1 MLNLLKLFHSS
12 LKLCGFLLVCF
23 ILSKLFSFSSSN
35 QIISVDLSLNSL
47 ILISHLPSA
56 IRLMWGVF
64 ISDSI
69 LFSSKISIWYF
80 LIFSIYPLIFPIFSF
95 ILNIFSI
102 PYDHNFNFAALK
114 SLSDNCN
121 IFVILSLTL
130 FSSEI
135 GSHFWFFVCQKH
147 LDCLFCML
155 YRLWNLLYYPEKCL
169 F

>member
-12 LKLCGFLLVCF
+12 LRLCGFLLVCF
-23 ILSKLFSFSSSN
+23 ILPKLFSFSSSD

-47 ILISHLPSA
+47 ILISHLCSA
-56 IRLMWGVF
+56 IRLVWGVF

-80 LIFSIYPLIFPIFSF
+80 FIFSISPLIFPIFSF

-102 PYDHNFNFAALK
+102 PYDHNFNYGALK
-114 SLSDNCN
+114 SLCDNSN
-121 IFVILSLTL
+121 ISVILSLHLLTL

-135 GSHFWFFVCQKH
+135 GSHF
-147 LDCLFCML
+147 LILCMPKTFGLSFL
-155 YRLWNLLYYPEKCL
+155 YVV
-169 F
+169 